1 MSEVRFYPR
10 SLDRRRIGAQR
21 NGDPTRCHS
30 HGVPKRQNTIQLPY
44 INSFA
49 SIWEYDHAFRS
60 GAIDFSAAIG
70 QRCPLCGQPSCYR
83 AITPYSRGVTELFP
97 FRDARV
103 LIARFQCRSLLQTFS
118 LLPHQLAP
126 YSRYTIRSKVLALL
140 LAHQI
145 HQDAGSGVYAAPQ
158 ELPHDCLVTPYL
170 LLVWLSEV
178 VRALRRAHPEL
189 RAGVDLSQVRSGAD
203 LKSQLVEVSTYVWAF
218 SPRGPPGARAVDRML
233 RHYALRTRMFF
244 LGAASQ
250 DRYPSVQRRL

>member
-21 NGDPTRCHS
+21 NGDPTRCRS
-30 HGVPKRQNTIQLPY
+30 HGVPKRQSTIQLSY
-44 INSFA
+44 VNSFS
-49 SIWEYDHAFRS
+49 SIWEYDRAIRS
-60 GAIDFSAAIG
+60 KAIDFFAAIG
-70 QRCPLCGQPSCYR
+70 PLCPLCGQEECYR

-97 FRDARV
+97 FRDGRV
-103 LIARFQCRSLLQTFS
+103 LVARFQCRSLLRTFS
-118 LLPHQLAP
+118 LLPFQLAP

-145 HQDAGSGVYAAPQ
+145 HQDEGNGMYAAPQ

-170 LLVWLSEV
+170 LLVWLFQV

-189 RAGVDLSQVRSGAD
+189 HVGHDLSQVRSGQD
-203 LKSQLVEVSTYVWAF
+203 LVTQLVEVHTYVRAF

-233 RHYALRTRMFF
+233 RHYALRTRKFF
-244 LGAASQ
+244 LGTPSQ
-250 DRYPSVQRRL
+250 DRYPSVQARP